1 MLPNF
6 LNSKEIK
13 EIYEISFVYRNI
25 DNYEKELLSRLDENN
40 NNLYPVN
47 LPKQQIHNLLLN
59 RLNRNSLLYKFFFF
73 VYNSCMEVF
82 SYFFSSL
89 PFI

>member
-25 DNYEKELLSRLDENN
+25 DNYENELLSRLNE
-40 NNLYPVN
+40 
-47 LPKQQIHNLLLN
+47 KTF
-59 RLNRNSLLYKFFFF
+59 RFR
-73 VYNSCMEVF
+73 
-82 SYFFSSL
+82 
-89 PFI
+89 